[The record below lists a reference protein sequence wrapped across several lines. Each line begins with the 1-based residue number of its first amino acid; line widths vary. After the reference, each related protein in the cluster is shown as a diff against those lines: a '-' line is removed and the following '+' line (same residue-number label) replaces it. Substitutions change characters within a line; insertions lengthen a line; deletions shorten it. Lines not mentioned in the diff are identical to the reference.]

1 MQRSASGILRS
12 LGMTRATIF
21 FCVIPAKDF
30 ARRRVSPR
38 ETEPEPA
45 NYAADEASLRRAL
58 TE

>member
-1 MQRSASGILRS
+1 
-12 LGMTRATIF
+12 MTRATIF